1 MDIRITKRALLIACL
16 VACTCSARGHA
27 QTVNELDQTS
37 SVEVRLAEA
46 KSQWQSYFLAISHYE
61 VELDLF
67 NEWNRSIID
76 HEPETLR
83 FRTVTDYP
91 RSLVYR
97 YHLNSDR
104 VREVEGVNPEYCF
117 RVSPVQDDP
126 KQWIASSVA
135 RTPSPSPECQFSRA
149 SIHDVQSPYDAPV
162 NEWLGYALAIHS
174 VLLPSLV
181 ELDGFS
187 VTSFEET
194 TRDGQRIATLTY
206 TYEPESMEGKVQ
218 VRSGTVHLL
227 ADHYWVVDSVELNV
241 GAGPDPA
248 FHWPFS
254 IKNTYEFSGAS
265 IPLLKSSVWKCFNNT
280 PDRTWRYSMT
290 HTFRFQKTEDRS
302 PERFTLTAFGL
313 PEPEFET
320 QPARYRL
327 WLFVGSTLVAAIALY
342 VIRSRRRD
350 VTGQ

>member
-1 MDIRITKRALLIACL
+1 MKRALLIVCA
-16 VACTCSARGHA
+16 VACACSAHGHA
-27 QTVNELDQTS
+27 QTVNEGKQTP
-37 SVEVRLAEA
+37 SVEERLAEA
-46 KSQWQSYFLAISHYE
+46 KTHWQSYLHEISHYE
-61 VELDLF
+61 LDGAMVT
-67 NEWNRSIID
+67 EWNRSILD
-76 HEPETLR
+76 YEPEAIKYR
-83 FRTVTDYP
+83 VVADYP
-91 RSLVYR
+91 RSVVYCFEGD
-97 YHLNSDR
+97 SDR
-104 VREVEGVNPEYCF
+104 ISEVEGVNPEYCF
-117 RVSPVQDDP
+117 QVSPAQDDP
-126 KQWIASSVA
+126 ERWVAESVA
-135 RTPSPSPECQFSRA
+135 QTPSPSPECQFSRA
-149 SIHDVQSPYDAPV
+149 SIHDVDSPYDATV
-162 NEWLGYALAIHS
+162 NKWLTDALAIHT

-254 IKNTYEFSGAS
+254 IKNSYEFPDSS

-302 PERFTLTAFGL
+302 PERFTLAAFGL

-320 QPARYRL
+320 QPAKHRL
-327 WLFVGSTLVAAIALY
+327 WLFIGSALVAAIALCI
-342 VIRSRRRD
+342 VLAKRRE
-350 VTGQ
+350 VTGR